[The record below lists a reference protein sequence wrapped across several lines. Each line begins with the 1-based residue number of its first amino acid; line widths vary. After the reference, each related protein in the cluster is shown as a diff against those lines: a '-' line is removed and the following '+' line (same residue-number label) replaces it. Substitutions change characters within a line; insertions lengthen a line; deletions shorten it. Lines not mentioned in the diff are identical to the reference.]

1 MGPMKGLKEM
11 HDKATSTEDTEPKPI
26 VMTNETFFNMT
37 KQPKR
42 LAVIGA
48 GVIGMELAQA
58 MQRLGTDVTVFGR
71 SGKVLPKEDEDMA
84 AIVKEQMIKDGIQ
97 FQLAVAEYKEIALNG
112 KVLDNGYPEMKMT

>member
-1 MGPMKGLKEM
+1 MGSDE
-11 HDKATSTEDTEPKPI
+11 AKPI
-26 VMTNETFFNMT
+26 VTTNETFFNMT

-48 GVIGMELAQA
+48 GVIGMELAQS

-84 AIVKEQMIKDGIQ
+84 AIVKEQMIKDGVS
-97 FQLAVAEYKEIALNG
+97 FKLSVSEYKGIVLNG
-112 KVLDNGYPEMKMT
+112 KVLDNGYPEMA